1 MKRMDRMMAIMMA
14 LQQRA
19 ETAQSLADK
28 LEVSKR
34 TVLRDMQALSEM
46 GVPLYAIS
54 GPGGGYRL
62 MEGYRLEPLQ
72 LTSDEA
78 LTLLMALDG
87 MAKYSDGPLRQAR
100 WTAADKIRSALPEG
114 TLGEV
119 TPWLAHI
126 GLEVPDR
133 RSRTPHL
140 DTLFRHA
147 AEGSWV
153 RAMYRSQR
161 YRRELHL
168 RPVRVYAAYGFW
180 YCVAES
186 PLHGERRTFR
196 VDRFEEVCTA
206 EPPEAAEATGT
217 RGASDSAAEA
227 RARRSADA
235 PADCDGA
242 SLSTAADP
250 APIPVA
256 ARLTYRGALLAE
268 QDPDIGHLVKQTDDE
283 VWELAFACPP
293 SEWDWA
299 VSFFYGMGLDAEVL
313 EPAAL
318 RIALRERAQSV
329 AARYAQAAD
338 APQL

>member
-46 GVPLYAIS
+46 GVPLYAVS

-62 MEGYRLEPLQ
+62 MEGYRLAPLQ

-87 MAKYSDGPLRQAR
+87 MAKYSDGPFRQAR

-119 TPWLAHI
+119 TTWLAHI

-140 DTLFRHA
+140 DALFRHA
-147 AEGSWV
+147 AEGNWV
-153 RAMYRSQR
+153 RAVYRSQR

-168 RPVRVYAAYGFW
+168 RPIRVYAAYGFW

-186 PLHGERRTFR
+186 PLHGEQRTFR
-196 VDRFEEVCTA
+196 VDRFEAVGRA
-206 EPPEAAEATGT
+206 EPPEGAVMKGAA
-217 RGASDSAAEA
+217 GAPEIPAAVASADGGPDSCGLYASAAA
-227 RARRSADA
+227 GLPPDS
-235 PADCDGA
+235 
-242 SLSTAADP
+242 

-268 QDPDIGHLVKQTDDE
+268 QDPDIGHLVKQTGDE
-283 VWELAFACPP
+283 VWELAFACPAT
-293 SEWDWA
+293 EWDWA
-299 VSFFYGMGLDAEVL
+299 ISFFYGMGLDVEVL
-313 EPAAL
+313 EPPAL
-318 RIALRERAQSV
+318 RTALRERAQAV
-329 AARYAQAAD
+329 AARYV
-338 APQL
+338 